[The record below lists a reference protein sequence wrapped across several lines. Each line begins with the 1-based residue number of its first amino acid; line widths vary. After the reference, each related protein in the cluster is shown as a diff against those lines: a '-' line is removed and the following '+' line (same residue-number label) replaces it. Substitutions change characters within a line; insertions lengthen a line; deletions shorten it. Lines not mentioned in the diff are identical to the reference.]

1 MRMKNWAFL
10 PLIVGSVALATP
22 VVAQDAATI
31 FKGKQIRLTVGFTPG
46 GGYDAY
52 TRLLQRHYGR
62 NIPGNPEMITVNMPG
77 ASSFKSV
84 QYLNSG
90 APKDGT
96 AITAFNPGL
105 ITQSMTIPDKVNVK
119 FTEFAWIGSISED
132 LRVCYMWHETGV
144 KTWDEMLKRNP
155 VIMGDTGAGSSSYVN
170 QKMLQE
176 VFDVKLKQIL
186 GYPGSAEKRL
196 AIERGE
202 LEGDCGSWT
211 SIGEDWIR
219 DKKVNL
225 VIRFSHN
232 VALGLPESVP
242 YAGDLLK
249 DPKKKQ
255 VFQLL
260 TSSADIGRPFIAPK
274 DIPAANL
281 KVLRAAFNATMK
293 DPQFL
298 ADADKLK
305 LLVTPMTGEEVEKQL
320 VEIYKAP
327 PDVIALA
334 KEISGDN

>member
-1 MRMKNWAFL
+1 MKFTGWALLPAIFL
-10 PLIVGSVALATP
+10 PIAFAAP
-22 VVAQDAATI
+22 VMAQDAATF
-31 FKGKQIRLTVGFTPG
+31 FKGKQMRLTVGFTPG

-52 TRLLQRHYGR
+52 TRLLSRHYSRHIAGE
-62 NIPGNPEMITVNMPG
+62 PEMIVVNMPG

-105 ITQSMTIPDKVNVK
+105 LIQSMTIPDKVTVK
-119 FTEFAWIGSISED
+119 FTDFAWIGSISED

-144 KTWDEMLKRNP
+144 KTWPEMLARKQ

-170 QKMLQE
+170 QKLLQE

-202 LEGDCGSWT
+202 LDGDCGSWT

-219 DKKVNL
+219 DKKINL
-225 VIRFSHN
+225 VLRFSPH
-232 VALGLPESVP
+232 VAMGLPESVT
-242 YAGDLLK
+242 YAGDLIQ
-249 DPKKKQ
+249 DPMKKQ
-255 VFQLL
+255 VYQLL
-260 TSSADIGRPFIAPK
+260 ASSADIGRPFIAPK
-274 DIPAANL
+274 EVPADRVRL
-281 KVLRAAFNATMK
+281 LRNAFNATMK
-293 DPQFL
+293 DPKFL
-298 ADADKLK
+298 ADAEKLR
-305 LLVTPMTGEEVEKQL
+305 LLVTPMTGEDVDKVLAEL
-320 VEIYKAP
+320 YRAP
-327 PDVIALA
+327 PDVVRMA

>member
-1 MRMKNWAFL
+1 MRFSRWALL
-10 PLIVGSVALATP
+10 PAILLPIALSGPA
-22 VVAQDAATI
+22 VAQDAATF
-31 FKGKQIRLTVGFTPG
+31 FKGKQVRLTVGFTPG

-52 TRLLQRHYGR
+52 TRLLSRHYSR
-62 NIPGNPEMITVNMPG
+62 HIPGEPDMIVVNMPG

-105 ITQSMTIPDKVNVK
+105 LIQSMTIPDKIDVK
-119 FTEFAWIGSISED
+119 FTDFAWIGSISED
-132 LRVCYMWHETGV
+132 LRVCYMWHTTGV
-144 KTWDEMLKRNP
+144 KTWAEMLARP
-155 VIMGDTGAGSSSYVN
+155 QVIMGDTGAGSSSYVN

-186 GYPGSAEKRL
+186 GYPGSAEKRI

-202 LEGDCGSWT
+202 LDGDCGSWT
-211 SIGEDWIR
+211 SIAEDWIR

-225 VIRFSHN
+225 VLRFSPH
-232 VALGLPESVP
+232 VALGLPESVT

-260 TSSADIGRPFIAPK
+260 ASSADVGRPFIAPK
-274 DIPAANL
+274 EVPADRVR
-281 KVLRAAFNATMK
+281 VLRTAFDATMK
-293 DPQFL
+293 DPKFL
-298 ADADKLK
+298 ADAAKLK
-305 LLVTPMTGEEVEKQL
+305 LLVTPMSGEEIEKAL
-320 VEIYKAP
+320 VELYRSP
-327 PDVIALA
+327 PDVVRMA
-334 KEISGDN
+334 KEITGGN

>member
-1 MRMKNWAFL
+1 MKLSHWALL
-10 PLIVGSVALATP
+10 PALLLPVALGAP
-22 VVAQDAATI
+22 VMAQDGANY
-31 FKGKQIRLTVGFTPG
+31 FKGKQMRLTVGFTPG

-52 TRLLQRHYGR
+52 TRLLSRHYAR
-62 NIPGNPEMITVNMPG
+62 YIPGEPEIIVVNMPG
-77 ASSFKSV
+77 ASSFKAV

-90 APKDGT
+90 APKDGA

-105 ITQSMTIPDKVNVK
+105 LIQSMTIPDKVNVK
-119 FTEFAWIGSISED
+119 FTDFAWIGSISED

-144 KTWDEMLKRNP
+144 KTWEQMVARP
-155 VIMGDTGAGSSSYVN
+155 QVIMGDTGAGSSSYVN
-170 QKMLQE
+170 QRLLLE

-211 SIGEDWIR
+211 SIAEDWIR

-225 VIRFSHN
+225 VIRFSPH
-232 VALGLPESVP
+232 VAMGLPESVT

-255 VFQLL
+255 VYQLL
-260 TSSADIGRPFIAPK
+260 ASSSDIGRPFIAPK
-274 DIPAANL
+274 EVPADRVKL
-281 KVLRAAFNATMK
+281 LRTAFNATMK
-293 DPQFL
+293 DDKFL
-298 ADADKLK
+298 ADAEKMK
-305 LLVTPMTGEEVEKQL
+305 LLVTPMTGEEVEKIL
-320 VEIYKAP
+320 VEMYKSPSEVVAM
-327 PDVIALA
+327 A

>member
-1 MRMKNWAFL
+1 MKLSHWALL
-10 PLIVGSVALATP
+10 PALLLPEALGAP
-22 VVAQDAATI
+22 VMAQDGANY
-31 FKGKQIRLTVGFTPG
+31 FKGKQMRLTVGFTPG

-52 TRLLQRHYGR
+52 TRLLSRHYAR
-62 NIPGNPEMITVNMPG
+62 YIPGEPEIIVVNMPG
-77 ASSFKSV
+77 ASSFKAV

-90 APKDGT
+90 APKDGA

-105 ITQSMTIPDKVNVK
+105 LIQSMTIPDKVNVK
-119 FTEFAWIGSISED
+119 FTDFAWIGSISED

-144 KTWDEMLKRNP
+144 KTWEQMVARP
-155 VIMGDTGAGSSSYVN
+155 QVIMGDTGAGSSSYVN
-170 QKMLQE
+170 QRLLLE

-211 SIGEDWIR
+211 SIAEDWIR

-225 VIRFSHN
+225 VIRFSPH
-232 VALGLPESVP
+232 VAMGLPESVT

-255 VFQLL
+255 VYQLL
-260 TSSADIGRPFIAPK
+260 ASSSDIGRPFIAPK
-274 DIPAANL
+274 EVPADRVKL
-281 KVLRAAFNATMK
+281 LRTAFNATMK
-293 DPQFL
+293 DDKFL
-298 ADADKLK
+298 ADAEKMK
-305 LLVTPMTGEEVEKQL
+305 LLVTPMTGEEVEKIL
-320 VEIYKAP
+320 VEMYKSPSEVVAM
-327 PDVIALA
+327 A